1 MSNATPEP
9 IPVPAGQLDFRV
21 LFESIPGLYLV
32 LTPDFTIV
40 AASNGY
46 LRATMTDRKAI
57 LGRNIFDVFPDNP
70 DDPTAT
76 GVRNLRESLERVL
89 RNRTPDAMAVQKY
102 DIRRHAD
109 GGGFEERFW
118 SSVNSPLFGE
128 DGQLAY
134 IIHRVEDVTAF
145 VHARQ
150 RGSEQDT
157 PTHGVN
163 ILSHHMEGE
172 VFLRAQELQ
181 EGNKQLRDANEEL
194 SYLHSEMEIRV
205 RERTAQLSRA
215 NEALQIEVANH
226 ERTEQELRQKREK
239 LRVTL
244 ASIGDGVIVTD
255 ADGRVSMMNHV
266 SEALTG
272 WTAEAANGEN
282 LQNVFN
288 IINQQTRRGV
298 ESPAVRAMREG
309 VIVGLANHTLLIARD
324 GTERPIDDSAA
335 PIRDE
340 TGTIIGVVLIFRD
353 VTERYA
359 AEEALHRERS
369 LLRTL
374 IDALPDAIWTK
385 DADLKFV
392 ISNPAHNELVRVA
405 NEFHVTGK
413 TGFDFHPS
421 DLAQAYHEDDLR
433 VLNHGETVFN
443 KEELVR
449 DPAGRERWHLVI
461 KTPLRDVDGQITGL
475 VGISRNIQRRKEA
488 ELALQASERRLEA
501 FFEATTAGV
510 VEVATDTRILRSNEA
525 FARMLGYSPS
535 EMPGLAVTDLVFPED
550 REQVRNQ
557 YRWVGTG
564 QTAGFEAERRYRH
577 KDGRAIWAQVS
588 AVAIHDKSGQA
599 AGLPSVWVAAVVTD
613 LTARREAEEFLRA
626 SEERFRLLVE
636 SVKDYAIFVTDPDGN
651 AVTWNA
657 GAERIYGYRADEVI
671 GRSVEFFYSPELH
684 PDAAYRHLN
693 AVAIDGRR
701 ETEGWQ
707 ARKDGT
713 RFWANIITSALRDES
728 GTLLGF
734 TKVVRDLTER
744 RRSEEL
750 LRSVLGSVLD
760 AIITIDER
768 GVIDSVNHAAER
780 LLGYSVAELVGQ
792 NIKLLTPEPYRSES
806 DDKIANYL
814 RSGVTRSIGP
824 GYELEVRR
832 KNGSQFPAEISVTEF
847 WLDDIRHY
855 TGVVRDITDRKRL
868 ESQFQQAQKMEAV
881 GRLAGGVAHDFNNLL
896 TIINGYGDLLMAAIP
911 PTHPQ
916 HNALLAIREAGERA
930 AGLTAQLLAFSRK
943 AIIEPRVIDLN
954 DIVSQSERLLRR
966 LIGEDVLLATALA
979 PGLHRVKADAGQ
991 LEQVVLNLAVNA
1003 RDAMPRGG
1011 QLTIETT
1018 NAEVVPGMAAYPD
1031 LKPGRYVQLAV
1042 TDNGTG
1048 MTDSVKSKLFEP
1060 FFTTKEVGKGTG
1072 LGLSLVHGVVKQS
1085 GGHISVYSELGVGT
1099 SFKILLPGILD
1110 SPPRPLSGVVKVAPT
1125 GTETVLLVE
1134 DEEQVRQLA
1143 RLALEMQGYTILEAS
1158 SGAEAVRVS
1167 DQHRGTIHL
1176 VVTDVVM
1183 PGMGGREVS
1192 ESLRLRRPG
1201 LKVLF
1206 ASGYTDDAVVRHGIV
1221 QATDAFLQKPFTPL
1235 GLARKVREVL
1245 DGG

>member
-1 MSNATPEP
+1 
-9 IPVPAGQLDFRV
+9 
-21 LFESIPGLYLV
+21 
-32 LTPDFTIV
+32 
-40 AASNGY
+40 
-46 LRATMTDRKAI
+46 
-57 LGRNIFDVFPDNP
+57 
-70 DDPTAT
+70 
-76 GVRNLRESLERVL
+76 
-89 RNRTPDAMAVQKY
+89 
-102 DIRRHAD
+102 
-109 GGGFEERFW
+109 
-118 SSVNSPLFGE
+118 
-128 DGQLAY
+128 
-134 IIHRVEDVTAF
+134 
-145 VHARQ
+145 
-150 RGSEQDT
+150 
-157 PTHGVN
+157 
-163 ILSHHMEGE
+163 MEGE

-194 SYLHSEMEIRV
+194 SYLHGELEIRV

-215 NEALQIEVANH
+215 NEALRIEVANH

-244 ASIGDGVIVTD
+244 ASIGDAVIVTD

-266 SEALTG
+266 SESLTG
-272 WTAEAANGEN
+272 WTAEEANGED
-282 LQNVFN
+282 LQNVFK
-288 IINQQTRRGV
+288 IINQQTRQTV

-309 VIVGLANHTLLIARD
+309 VIVGLANHTLLIAKD

-340 TGTIIGVVLIFRD
+340 TGTILGVVLIFRD

-359 AEEALHRERS
+359 AEEALHKERS

-392 ISNPAHNELVRVA
+392 ISNPAHNEMVRVA
-405 NEFHVTGK
+405 HEPNVTGK
-413 TGFDFHPS
+413 TGFDFHPP

-433 VLNHGETVFN
+433 VLKQGEVVFN

-449 DPAGRERWHLVI
+449 DATGRERWHLVI
-461 KTPLRDVDGQITGL
+461 KAPLRDCEGKITGL
-475 VGISRNIQRRKEA
+475 VGISRNIQQRKEA
-488 ELALQASERRLEA
+488 ELALQASERRLEG

-510 VEVATDTRILRSNEA
+510 VEIAADTRILRTNEA
-525 FARMLGYSPS
+525 FARMLGYSPI
-535 EMPGLAVTDLVFPED
+535 EMAGMFVSDLVFPED
-550 REQVRNQ
+550 REQIRNQ
-557 YRWVGTG
+557 YELVSTG
-564 QTAGFEAERRYRH
+564 HTASFEAERRYRH
-577 KDGRAIWAQVS
+577 RDGRAIWAQVS
-588 AVAIHDKSGQA
+588 AVAIHDET
-599 AGLPSVWVAAVVTD
+599 GLSVDMPAVWVAAVVID

-636 SVKDYAIFVTDPDGN
+636 SVKDYAIFVTDPAGKV
-651 AVTWNA
+651 VTWNS

-671 GRSVEFFYSPELH
+671 GKSVDFFYSPGVH
-684 PDAAYRHLN
+684 PDTAHHHFA
-693 AVAIDGRR
+693 AVAVDGRR
-701 ETEGWQ
+701 ETEGWRV
-707 ARKDGT
+707 RKDGT
-713 RFWANIITSALRDES
+713 RFWADIITSALHDES

-768 GVIDSVNHAAER
+768 GVIDSVNQAAER
-780 LLGYSVAELVGQ
+780 LFGYPVTELVGQ
-792 NIKLLTPEPYRSES
+792 NIKLLMPEPYRSES
-806 DDKIANYL
+806 DEKIAEYL
-814 RSGVTRSIGP
+814 KSGVTRTIGL
-824 GYELEVRR
+824 GQELEVRR
-832 KNGSQFPAEISVTEF
+832 KDGTQFPAEISVTEF

-855 TGVVRDITDRKRL
+855 TGVVRDVTDRKRL

-896 TIINGYGDLLMAAIP
+896 TIINGYGDLLMGAIP

-916 HNALLAIREAGERA
+916 RSALVAIREAGERA

-943 AIIEPRVIDLN
+943 SIIEPRVVDLN
-954 DIVSQSERLLRR
+954 DIVAQSERLLRR

-979 PGLHRVKADAGQ
+979 AGLYRVKADAGQ

-1011 QLTIETT
+1011 RLTIETM
-1018 NAEVVPGMAAYPD
+1018 NAEVIPGMAAYPD

-1048 MTDSVKSKLFEP
+1048 MTDPVKTRLFEP

-1085 GGHISVYSELGVGT
+1085 GGHISVYSEVGVGT
-1099 SFKILLPGILD
+1099 SFKILLPGVFD
-1110 SPPRPLSGVVKVAPT
+1110 GPPRPLSSVVKIAPT
-1125 GTETVLLVE
+1125 GSETVLLVE
-1134 DEEQVRQLA
+1134 DEEQVRRLA

-1167 DQHRGTIHL
+1167 DQHRGTIHIL
-1176 VVTDVVM
+1176 VTDVVM

-1245 DGG
+1245 DS